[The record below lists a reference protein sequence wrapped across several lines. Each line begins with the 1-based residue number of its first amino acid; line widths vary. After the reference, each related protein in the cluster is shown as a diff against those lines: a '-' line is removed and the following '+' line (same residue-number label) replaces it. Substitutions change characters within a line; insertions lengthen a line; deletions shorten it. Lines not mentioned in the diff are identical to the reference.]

1 MSNFTHLHV
10 HSQYSVMD
18 GLNSPM
24 EIMSAAKKLGHTSIA
39 ITDHGTLSSHREMQK
54 AGEELG
60 VKPILGVEAYISATD
75 RFDKRDTSKRDDNT
89 SIFNHI
95 IILAKNEKGLRNLN
109 KLSEIAWTEGYY
121 HKPRIDREVLA
132 EYKEGL
138 IILSGCMNGLISKAI
153 ERGEEDEA
161 RMLAKWFKNTFEDN
175 FYMEIQPH
183 NPIEL
188 NTKLLE
194 IADATGIKP
203 VVTADCHFSTEEE
216 RALEEAMLI
225 LSTSPKAN
233 KDADFEK
240 SRQIENI
247 FERLN
252 YLYPDRKI
260 SFEHLDVY
268 IMSRETIEKQM
279 SAQGI
284 NRTDIYDNTVL
295 ISDSIEDYEF
305 QQGLSILPR
314 PKEDPD
320 ETVRKFCWEAM
331 ERLRLTSPWH
341 GNDIYEVRLEEELQV
356 IKDKDFAPYFLVI
369 SDMINW
375 AKSQNILVGPG
386 RGSAAGSLVCY
397 LMGITNVDPIEYN
410 LLFFRFINEERND
423 FPDIDTDF
431 EDRRR
436 GEVKDY
442 IRKKFKNVASISTFT
457 YFKDKG
463 VVRDAARVFMVP
475 LGEVNKALKLVDTF
489 EEFEESENLKWFR
502 LKYPEVVKLAR
513 ELRGRIRSV
522 GMHAAG
528 VVVANK
534 ALNSYAPIETR
545 TDPSDKVSGRVP
557 VVAYDMDQVADIG
570 LIKLDVLGLKTLS
583 VVSDTVAMIEK
594 RSSNKINL
602 SEISLKDEKV
612 FQSLSAGFTKGV
624 FQAEAV
630 PYTNLLMKMGVSEFE
645 DLAASNALVRPG
657 AMNTVGQA
665 YINRKN
671 KYEAVSYIHPI
682 MKEFTENTYGV
693 IIYQEQ
699 VMQACVHL
707 GGMSWAEA
715 DKVRKIIGKKK
726 DAKEFDQFREKFII
740 GASRHIS
747 KEAAENLWH
756 TFEAH
761 AGYSFNRSHA
771 VAYSLLSYWTAWL
784 KHYYPLEFMF
794 ALLKNEGDKDAR
806 TDYLIEAKRLG
817 IKILLPHVNESD
829 LDFTIQ
835 GDSIRF
841 GLSNVKYISDNIGRK
856 IIDNRPYK
864 NYADLKEKASQ
875 KKSGISSRAIDALN
889 LIGGASFDDNPR
901 SGKEK
906 DYLYEYL
913 NIPKF
918 DISGITPFIKSQINR
933 LEDFEE
939 LGTFVFMAMV
949 KSIKRGQGWSRIELV
964 DESGSVGVFHNEQT
978 QIETGQMYFFLVGD
992 NRIHRYVEID
1002 KVVKEDRSDPF
1013 VNFLYSEKFDLKDNN
1028 FYVIDFTN
1036 YKTKA
1041 GKMMAHTILTNPN
1054 KKLIR
1059 AIAFPQIY
1067 ARALGKMKPGHKVEL
1082 MFGKTDDGTIT
1093 IKEIK

>member
-1 MSNFTHLHV
+1 
-10 HSQYSVMD
+10 
-18 GLNSPM
+18 
-24 EIMSAAKKLGHTSIA
+24 
-39 ITDHGTLSSHREMQK
+39 
-54 AGEELG
+54 
-60 VKPILGVEAYISATD
+60 
-75 RFDKRDTSKRDDNT
+75 
-89 SIFNHI
+89 
-95 IILAKNEKGLRNLN
+95 
-109 KLSEIAWTEGYY
+109 
-121 HKPRIDREVLA
+121 
-132 EYKEGL
+132 
-138 IILSGCMNGLISKAI
+138 
-153 ERGEEDEA
+153 
-161 RMLAKWFKNTFEDN
+161 
-175 FYMEIQPH
+175 
-183 NPIEL
+183 
-188 NTKLLE
+188 
-194 IADATGIKP
+194 
-203 VVTADCHFSTEEE
+203 
-216 RALEEAMLI
+216 
-225 LSTSPKAN
+225 
-233 KDADFEK
+233 
-240 SRQIENI
+240 
-247 FERLN
+247 
-252 YLYPDRKI
+252 
-260 SFEHLDVY
+260 
-268 IMSRETIEKQM
+268 
-279 SAQGI
+279 
-284 NRTDIYDNTVL
+284 
-295 ISDSIEDYEF
+295 
-305 QQGLSILPR
+305 
-314 PKEDPD
+314 
-320 ETVRKFCWEAM
+320 
-331 ERLRLTSPWH
+331 
-341 GNDIYEVRLEEELQV
+341 
-356 IKDKDFAPYFLVI
+356 
-369 SDMINW
+369 
-375 AKSQNILVGPG
+375 
-386 RGSAAGSLVCY
+386 
-397 LMGITNVDPIEYN
+397 
-410 LLFFRFINEERND
+410 
-423 FPDIDTDF
+423 
-431 EDRRR
+431 
-436 GEVKDY
+436 
-442 IRKKFKNVASISTFT
+442 
-457 YFKDKG
+457 
-463 VVRDAARVFMVP
+463 
-475 LGEVNKALKLVDTF
+475 
-489 EEFEESENLKWFR
+489 
-502 LKYPEVVKLAR
+502 
-513 ELRGRIRSV
+513 
-522 GMHAAG
+522 MHAAG

-534 ALNSYAPIETR
+534 PLNAYAPIETR

-583 VVSDTVAMIEK
+583 VVSDTVSMIEERTK
-594 RSSNKINL
+594 TKVDL
-602 SEISLKDEKV
+602 SQISLKDEKV

-630 PYTNLLMKMGVSEFE
+630 PYTNLLIKMGVSEFE

-671 KYEAVSYIHPI
+671 KHEAVSFIHPI
-682 MKEFTENTYGV
+682 MKEFTDNTYGV

-726 DAKEFDQFREKFII
+726 DAKEFDQFREKFVV

-747 KEAAENLWH
+747 KEAAESLWL

-784 KHYYPLEFMF
+784 KLYYPLEFMF

-835 GDSIRF
+835 GDAIRF
-841 GLSNVKYISDNIGRK
+841 GLSNVKYISSNIGHK
-856 IIDNRPYK
+856 IIDNRPYTS
-864 NYADLKEKASQ
+864 YANLKEKASQ

-901 SGKEK
+901 TGKEK
-906 DYLYEYL
+906 DHLYEYL

-964 DESGSVGVFHNEQT
+964 DESGSIGVFHNEQT
-978 QIETGQMYFFLVGD
+978 QIEAGQMYFFLVGD

-1013 VNFLYSEKFDLKDNN
+1013 VNFLYSQKFDLKDNN

-1041 GKMMAHTILTNPN
+1041 GKMMAHTILTDPN